1 MSGITGILHRH
12 GQPASRADLLR
23 LTDCL
28 SHRGPDGQGHWI
40 NGPAGLGHALLR
52 TTPESSHER
61 QPWSNESGRLCLTL
75 DGRVDN
81 REELLAA
88 LEANGA
94 NFRNEGDAELI
105 LRAYECWGED
115 CTDRIIGD
123 FAFAIW
129 DGRTR
134 RFFCARDHLGI
145 KPFYYFL
152 SDRLFLFG
160 SEPHLILRHPDVR
173 PEPNEGMIGE
183 YLANQVTSQEDTLFR
198 GVLRL
203 PPAHRLIV
211 SPDSVR
217 KARYWDA
224 APSNEL
230 RYRSDAEYAEHFRS
244 VFGEAVRCRLRSSTP
259 VGADLSGGLDSSS
272 VVGMAQSLIRR
283 GAVLDKGFETLSL
296 IFPGMTCDESR
307 YIDAVVE
314 RWNLH
319 ANKLLP
325 EFMDA
330 NTITEQIR
338 QHFDFPDYPNQ
349 TMANPLAALARE
361 KSIVVVLTGI
371 GGDDWMG
378 TGFPPCADLL
388 RSGRLIA
395 LIHELRKD
403 PEGLGLMRNI
413 KELLAVVLPNRVRR
427 AYTWAFRRD
436 GVPPWIDVDFAR
448 RVDLADRLRDPSP
461 TGPFTS
467 YAQRDIFLSIRSGE
481 HTLACELVDRSAARW
496 GLENRHPFNDRRFI
510 GFALS
515 LPQSQRQRDSQIK
528 FILRH
533 AMRDLLPDLVRE
545 RSTKAEFSPV
555 FLRAFEALGGRQFFA
570 SLVAASQGWVCKETV
585 GRMYAETLGVSASDD
600 AAVPHLWPLWMIAGI
615 ELWFNTVFMEPMGHS
630 QRVRPYEK
638 TAVPLA

>member
-23 LTDCL
+23 LTDSL
-28 SHRGPDGQGHWI
+28 AHRGSDGQGHWI

-52 TTPESSHER
+52 TTPEAFHER
-61 QPWSNESGRLCLTL
+61 QPWPNESGRLCLTL

-88 LEANGA
+88 LESKGA
-94 NFRNEGDAELI
+94 NFRNESDAELI
-105 LRAYECWGED
+105 LRAYEYWGED

-123 FAFAIW
+123 FAFAVW
-129 DGRTR
+129 DGRNQ

-211 SPDSVR
+211 SPDAVR

-224 APSNEL
+224 DPSNEL
-230 RYRSDAEYAEHFRS
+230 RYRSDAEYAEHFLS

-283 GAVLDKGFETLSL
+283 GAVLDKGFETFSL
-296 IFPGMTCDESR
+296 IFPGMACDERR
-307 YIDAVVE
+307 YIDAVVQ
-314 RWNLH
+314 RWDLH
-319 ANKLLP
+319 ANKLPP
-325 EFMDA
+325 EFVDA
-330 NTITEQIR
+330 DTISEQIR
-338 QHFDFPDYPNQ
+338 QHLDFPDYPNQ
-349 TMANPLAALARE
+349 TMSNPLAVLTRE
-361 KSIVVVLTGI
+361 KSIAVVLTGI

-388 RSGRLIA
+388 RSGRLLA
-395 LIHELRKD
+395 LIQELRKD
-403 PEGLGLMRNI
+403 PEGLGLMRNC
-413 KELLAVVLPNRVRR
+413 KELLAVVLPHQVRR

-448 RVDLADRLRDPSP
+448 RVDLADRLRAPSP
-461 TGPFTS
+461 PGPFTS
-467 YAQRDIFLSIRSGE
+467 YAQRDIFLSLRSGE
-481 HTLACELVDRSAARW
+481 YTLACELVDRSAARL

-515 LPQSQRQRDSQIK
+515 LPQSQRQRGGQIK
-528 FILRH
+528 FIVRH

-555 FLRAFEALGGRQFFA
+555 FLRAFEALGGRPFFA
-570 SLVAASQGWVCKETV
+570 SLVAASQGWVRQETV
-585 GRMYAETLGVSASDD
+585 GRMYAETLHASSSA
-600 AAVPHLWPLWMIAGI
+600 AAAIPHLWPLWMVAGI
-615 ELWFNTVFMEPMGHS
+615 ELWFKTVFMEPMDHA
-630 QRVRPYEK
+630 QYVRPHEK